1 MIQMGHDPLGVYDLL
16 GVKWRCT
23 QKKDPNGKPSG
34 SISYEKT
41 ISRLQ
46 AMFFS
51 YRLVE
56 VSLTMILF
64 VVLAQT

>member
-1 MIQMGHDPLGVYDLL
+1 MTHWGCMTYRELSGDAR
-16 GVKWRCT
+16 K
-23 QKKDPNGKPSG
+23 KKDPNGKPSG